1 MADCIVRLDRLISG
15 IRGSSRALL
24 SCHALVACSLTHSI
38 CMLLQ
43 QRLTD
48 RSKERVA
55 RCCLSVKLEQKQTLK
70 FYQPTKTRG
79 FLKITVALPT
89 MIPGLKGVHCCFAT
103 QERPDP
109 SRYCEVCCIPLAGCE
124 VRRYVHAS
132 SCTS

>member
-1 MADCIVRLDRLISG
+1 MACGLM
-15 IRGSSRALL
+15 
-24 SCHALVACSLTHSI
+24 HPI

-70 FYQPTKTRG
+70 YYQPTKTRG

-89 MIPGLKGVHCCFAT
+89 MIPGLKGAC
-103 QERPDP
+103 
-109 SRYCEVCCIPLAGCE
+109 SRYAT
-124 VRRYVHAS
+124 R
-132 SCTS
+132 